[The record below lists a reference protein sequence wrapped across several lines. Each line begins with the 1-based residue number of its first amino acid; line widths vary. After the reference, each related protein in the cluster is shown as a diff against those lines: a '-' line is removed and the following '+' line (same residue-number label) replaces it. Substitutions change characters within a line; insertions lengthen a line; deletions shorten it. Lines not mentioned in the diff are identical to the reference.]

1 MCRDSRGK
9 SESVFPLEA
18 EALCPL
24 KSRLP
29 CVSQRRE
36 PLPYYSQTSN
46 SDNAE
51 DDIYSLERRLKAT

>member
-1 MCRDSRGK
+1 MCRDGRGK
-9 SESVFPLEA
+9 SEAIFPLVA

-36 PLPYYSQTSN
+36 RLPYYSQTSN
-46 SDNAE
+46 SDKAE
-51 DDIYSLERRLKAT
+51 DDI